1 MTSSKKIK
9 LYFETGIYVSD
20 EEQAE
25 HDELVRLAQ
34 RESRR
39 FMSLLIISVS
49 KKLATLERNKD
60 ATST

>member
-9 LYFETGIYVSD
+9 LYFETGITISD